1 MATITQ
7 IIDAKWYSQ
16 IKNGDDFTLLTG
28 DFSRNLVGNIFES
41 VKLEATVRTFTTLN
55 IGDPWYATDSSI
67 SSVNIDFTTSVS
79 VGDICRIID
88 NPSVDLWEIQI
99 TSVEKTIIYFN
110 ELQRTGGETLPHLY
124 VSGDDVLVVTTD
136 LTFLKYDHG
145 LVNSSSG
152 ATSYRSKLDDET
164 TSFLCEGL
172 GIRTDPADPLT
183 RQTAFVDG
191 EATTLNSNTGS
202 FKAKFLEFADIPF
215 SDVGGLEGSQDF
227 DIEHI
232 FKIQDYSEEDI
243 TNYINNTKPD
253 AYLGENTLNYNS
265 KFEFRTVSVNPE
277 TSKVGTYLNRGNV
290 GFFNE
295 NLNGRPNKY
304 TFSTPV
310 ITRSSTGETLDDIA
324 NNEESTVTFT
334 ISGTG
339 TPFAAVPVIVLNHFA
354 MISNYEFKTETFDDL
369 FKNELL
375 RIEGVSTET
384 GTIFTEGKI
393 TGYTDT
399 TIDVEF
405 KINPN
410 DANLEDEQYILSVLV
425 GDSSTSNIN
434 PDKVQLN
441 IKTGTYQSGFDVTGL
456 LGDVSIEL
464 FQRDCDPYT
473 ETGVSSFSII
483 SGELIYTKLLIPV
496 LDGTIDSIALETIDF
511 YNGDIEVVDTLE
523 IDTSTFVVIDDEQE
537 IQTELPTP
545 YSSGLNG
552 YIRKVSTGLY
562 EVIFPYRMPFDKLR
576 AVSGLNSVLFDQDEP
591 NQGLNESA
599 YYQTTKGVNVHIA
612 FKIGM
617 FAENRV
623 TLYRYRT
630 PAITINDFENT
641 L

>member
-41 VKLEATVRTFTTLN
+41 VKLVATVRTFTKQDLN
-55 IGDPWYATDSSI
+55 DFYATTTSI
-67 SSVNIDFTTSVS
+67 SSPGNTFTKSIS
-79 VGDICRIID
+79 VGDVCRVIFD
-88 NPSVDLWEIQI
+88 GEPSEDWEIQI
-99 TSVEKTIIYFN
+99 TSVTDEIIYFTT
-110 ELQRTGGETLPHLY
+110 LTGPNIVSLPG
-124 VSGDDVLVVTTD
+124 SFNTGDSLIVKSD

-152 ATSYRSKLDDET
+152 ATSYRSKLDEET

-172 GIRTDPADPLT
+172 GPRTQPQSARLRT
-183 RQTAFVDG
+183 VING

-202 FKAKFLEFADIPF
+202 FKANFFDFNPIPLPN
-215 SDVGGLEGSQDF
+215 VGNFNDAQDF
-227 DIEHI
+227 EIEHI
-232 FKIQDYSEEDI
+232 FKIQDYAEEDI

-253 AYLGENTLNYNS
+253 AYLGENTLYYNS
-265 KFEFRTVSVNPE
+265 KFEFRTVSANEE
-277 TSKVGTYLNRGNV
+277 TSKIGTYLNRANV

-304 TFSTPV
+304 TFTTPV

-324 NNEESTVTFT
+324 NNEESTVTLT

-354 MISNYEFKTETFDDL
+354 MISDYQFKKETFDDL

-393 TGYTDT
+393 TGYTNT

-410 DANLEDEQYILSVLV
+410 DANLDGEQYILSVLV

-473 ETGVSSFSII
+473 ETGASSFPII

-496 LDGTIDSIALETIDF
+496 LDGTIESIALETIDF
-511 YNGDIEVVDTLE
+511 YNGDIEVVDSLE
-523 IDTSTFVVIDDEQE
+523 IDTSSFVVINDEQE

-576 AVSGLNSVLFDQDEP
+576 AVSGLNSILFDQNEP

-612 FKIGM
+612 YKIGM